1 MSACSLQLAYV
12 VSSTPTSMDK
22 ALANLKQLLGEQA
35 AQRYRIYF
43 ERVRQMPGANKVFGR
58 IASATD
64 KEQLA
69 DYLAEIQYALIF
81 TGLGFEV
88 EFEPS
93 GSKGPDLGIARDG
106 QQAIVEIMR
115 FRKIYPGPPVLDL
128 SDENLVLPA
137 YGNPPRDIRKA
148 FEKILAKFAQVG
160 SQPGI
165 IAIWNDDEDLEEAET
180 ETAVSDI
187 RSDVGKGILSL
198 PSGLLFVLYGSKW
211 IGNKQ
216 LYCFPFRRL
225 GQPYEAWKAEIEM
238 ALVSDHIRRALSLS
252 TNAP

>member
-1 MSACSLQLAYV
+1 MQLAYV
-12 VSSTPTSMDK
+12 VSSTLTSMDK
-22 ALANLKQLLGEQA
+22 ALANVKQLLGQQA
-35 AQRYRIYF
+35 AQQNRIYF
-43 ERVRQMPGANKVFGR
+43 ERVRPMPGANKVFGR
-58 IASATD
+58 IASAAD

-81 TGLGFEV
+81 AGLRFEV

-93 GSKGPDLGIARDG
+93 GNKGPDLGIARGG

-115 FRKIYPGPPVLDL
+115 FRKIYPGPTVLDL

-165 IAIWNDDEDLEEAET
+165 IAIWNDDEDLEEVET
-180 ETAVSDI
+180 ATAVSDV
-187 RSDVGKGILSL
+187 RSDAGKGILSL

-216 LYCFPFRRL
+216 LYCFPFRHL
-225 GQPYEAWKAEIEM
+225 DQPYQSWKTELEM
-238 ALVSDHIRRALSLS
+238 ATVSNHIQRALSPS
-252 TNAP
+252 TNTP

>member
-1 MSACSLQLAYV
+1 
-12 VSSTPTSMDK
+12 MDK
-22 ALANLKQLLGEQA
+22 AIANLKQLLGEQA
-35 AQRYRIYF
+35 AQQRRIYF

-69 DYLAEIQYALIF
+69 DYLVEIQYALIF
-81 TGLGFEV
+81 AGLGFKV

-115 FRKIYPGPPVLDL
+115 FRKIYPGPPELDL

-137 YGNPPRDIRKA
+137 YGNPPRDMRKA
-148 FEKILAKFAQVG
+148 FEKILAKFTQIG
-160 SQPGI
+160 GQPGI
-165 IAIWNDDEDLEEAET
+165 IAIWNDDEDLEEVET
-180 ETAVSDI
+180 RTAVSDI
-187 RSDVGKGILSL
+187 RTDAGKGILSL
-198 PSGLLFVLYGSKW
+198 PSGFLFVVYGSKW

-216 LYCFPFRRL
+216 LYCFPFHRL
-225 GQPYEAWKAEIEM
+225 DEVHQAWATELEM
-238 ALVSDHIRRALSLS
+238 AMVSDHIRRALSPS
-252 TNAP
+252 TNMP